1 MDGFVTGA
9 GSKRAAAASSP
20 AQRSKKPRDTRLRDC
35 FTITPIEGG
44 GESVVC
50 KYCPAYAKT
59 LQKFNPTKGRTH
71 LTNQCPGVGEE
82 LRQILLETTQAAKR
96 SPAGASAASDGA
108 MPASNPAP
116 PRRGKREK
124 SRPSPAY
131 ISFHAG
137 NANLASAHELG
148 IISYA
153 SFLSCK
159 RSHPVSSCASLG
171 RYRPNR
177 RRQPSS
183 SCLFSH
189 RAQAD
194 LRLLQHGRSC
204 ALR

>member
-1 MDGFVTGA
+1 MPTAATMDDFVAGA

-20 AQRSKKPRDTRLRDC
+20 AHRSKKKPRDERLRDC
-35 FTITPIEGG
+35 FTITPIEEG

-50 KYCPAYAKT
+50 KYCPNYAKT

-96 SPAGASAASDGA
+96 SPAGGSAASGT
-108 MPASNPAP
+108 MTASIPAP

-137 NANLASAHELG
+137 NANLARAQETG
-148 IISYA
+148 IISC
-153 SFLSCK
+153 FLP
-159 RSHPVSSCASLG
+159 HLQIVLTQ
-171 RYRPNR
+171 Y
-177 RRQPSS
+177 
-183 SCLFSH
+183 
-189 RAQAD
+189 
-194 LRLLQHGRSC
+194 LL
-204 ALR
+204 ALL